1 MNSLWFANDFVL
13 ILELL
18 DELQKMIN
26 DLNKESLKIFFLN
39 EQNLNKVIYSCN
51 ILRMTTRTEDIV
63 LEEI

>member
-1 MNSLWFANDFVL
+1 
-13 ILELL
+13 
-18 DELQKMIN
+18 MIN
-26 DLNKESLKIFFLN
+26 DLNKESFKIFFLN